1 MKKPPRSKKAQPWA
15 VVIVA
20 AGASKRLKSHIPK
33 PFLYVDPRRTLLDMC
48 LESFGKVPG
57 LSYVVIV
64 TREDCLEQAAQAIY
78 RWKLTGIVTKGGKE
92 REDSVREG
100 LAAVPPGVKVVLV
113 HDAARPLVSTGVIQR
128 VLEGAVKSGA
138 VVPVIPVKDTL
149 KVLSGGRVVKT
160 LDRSKI
166 GAVQTP
172 QGFRMGLLRKAFK
185 KVGRKASRLT
195 DDASVMEAAGMK
207 VKAVEGDLLNF
218 KVTTPDDLR
227 HVKDLIWWEKS
238 REYQH

>member
-1 MKKPPRSKKAQPWA
+1 MSKRPTPKRPTPWA
-15 VVIVA
+15 AIIVA
-20 AGASKRLKSHIPK
+20 AGASKRLKSRVPK
-33 PFLYVDPRRTLLDMC
+33 PFLYVDHRRTLLDMC
-48 LESFGKVPG
+48 LESFGKVLG
-57 LSYVVIV
+57 LAYVVIV
-64 TREDCLEQAAQAIY
+64 TREDCLEQAAQAIH

-100 LAAVPPGVKVVLV
+100 LAAVPPGVKVVLI
-113 HDAARPLVSTGVIQR
+113 HDAARPLVSQGIIQR

-160 LDRSKI
+160 LDRSRI

-172 QGFRMGLLRKAFK
+172 QGFKLAALKKAFR

-195 DDASVMEAAGMK
+195 DDASVMEAAGMQ